1 MDSVL
6 FFCFVTSLD
15 PQAEGPERDG
25 QLDEEVDSL
34 RVGATHL
41 TEAGAP
47 LRQVNVYPIISLNNC

>member
-1 MDSVL
+1 MEVGCTL
-6 FFCFVTSLD
+6 EGED

-47 LRQVNVYPIISLNNC
+47 LRQDPS